1 VRLLRRCALLG
12 LLGLFWLGLGH
23 HHFEIREKLLI
34 GLLLGL
40 LGRSLRLTGLRL
52 AGRVHHEL
60 LGLLRLGL
68 RLRLRLRLL
77 RLRRLIHR
85 R

>member
-1 VRLLRRCALLG
+1 MLRRCALLG

-23 HHFEIREKLLI
+23 HYFEIREKLLI
-34 GLLLGL
+34 WLLLGL

-60 LGLLRLGL
+60 LGLLRL
-68 RLRLRLRLL
+68 RLL